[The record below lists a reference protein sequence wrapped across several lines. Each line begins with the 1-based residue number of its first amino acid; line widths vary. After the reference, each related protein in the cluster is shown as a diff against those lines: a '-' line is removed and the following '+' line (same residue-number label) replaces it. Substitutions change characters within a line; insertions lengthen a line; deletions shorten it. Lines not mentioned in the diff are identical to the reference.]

1 MTRSAPRPAALLTLS
16 ALAGCTGVNQFDSSF
31 VGERWPPVA
40 SAAVVGDTPPDAQAR
55 IIGESTFN
63 TTNQFLGDDDARAAA
78 RAHGADLVRWERAWE
93 GTATRLEVM
102 PVYQSGIQN
111 RGTFSSYVFVP
122 ASKSMW
128 RYFARYY
135 RSHALGGTFDGYV
148 GLPAKVPAP
157 IPAAPTAAQAPAA
170 TPGAPAV
177 PPPALTSPR

>member
-1 MTRSAPRPAALLTLS
+1 MSRACIHATVLLIPTALS
-16 ALAGCTGVNQFDSSF
+16 GCAGVNQFDSSF

-40 SAAVVGDTPPDAQAR
+40 SAAVVADAPPDARAR

-93 GTATRLEVM
+93 GTATRLEAM

-111 RGTFSSYVFVP
+111 RGTFSTYVFVP

-135 RSHALGGTFDGYV
+135 RSNALGGTFDGYV
-148 GLPAKVPAP
+148 GLPAKAPASTAP
-157 IPAAPTAAQAPAA
+157 PPAPAAPATTPAAPA
-170 TPGAPAV
+170 PV
-177 PPPALTSPR
+177 LTSPR